1 MRKLVLIFCVLA
13 FVAGC
18 SPAPQPV
25 VPASLPTEM
34 PTVLPTDLPTAPPTT
49 EQVATDVIVPTD
61 VPPTA
66 LPAPAQLTT
75 DQQTAAQG
83 ILDSVCSV
91 CHSPDKVK
99 GVQAD
104 QAGWARIITGMQSR
118 GAAIQDA
125 DIQLLAQYL
134 ASNP

>member
-18 SPAPQPV
+18 SSVAQPAAPT
-25 VPASLPTEM
+25 SLPTEM
-34 PTVLPTDLPTAPPTT
+34 PTILPTDLPAAPPTP

-66 LPAPAQLTT
+66 LPALTT
-75 DQQTAAQG
+75 DQQAAAQG
-83 ILDSVCSV
+83 LLDSVCSV
-91 CHSPDKVK
+91 CHSPNKVK

-104 QAGWARIITGMQSR
+104 QAGWVRIITSMQSR
-118 GAAIQDA
+118 GAAIQDP